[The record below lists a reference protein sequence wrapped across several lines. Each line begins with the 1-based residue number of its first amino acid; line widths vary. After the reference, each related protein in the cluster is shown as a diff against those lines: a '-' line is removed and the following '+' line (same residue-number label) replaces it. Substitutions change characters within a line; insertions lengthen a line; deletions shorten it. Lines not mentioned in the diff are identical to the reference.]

1 MDINDSSVGIAL
13 LFVAFRVD
21 IHSFYS
27 YIQWV
32 VESQ

>member
-1 MDINDSSVGIAL
+1 MDINDSSVGIGQ
-13 LFVAFRVD
+13 LFVAIRVD
-21 IHSFYS
+21 IRSFYS